1 MRDLPR
7 EEEVA
12 TKVKVLEPKHFNGA
26 RSAKDLEN
34 FVWDIEQY
42 FKAAKVPDQ
51 EKVTITSMYFLGDAK
66 L

>member
-51 EKVTITSMYFLGDAK
+51 EKVTITSMYLSRDAK

>member
-51 EKVTITSMYFLGDAK
+51 EKVTITSMYLLGDAK